1 MDSFLTV
8 TCWVI
13 VSTAQQLRE
22 TGEALGL
29 KGSELVIFVRE
40 QQTLEDERKAKEDE
54 RKTKERQDREKE
66 EERLE
71 RARLFEI
78 ERARLE

>member
-1 MDSFLTV
+1 M
-8 TCWVI
+8 
-13 VSTAQQLRE
+13 STPQQLRE

-54 RKTKERQDREKE
+54 RLERQ
-66 EERLE
+66 RLS
-71 RARLFEI
+71 RWKGATWS
-78 ERARLE
+78 